1 MLDLH
6 QQIPSGGQARDEVD
20 AVNKPSQRCSPTAN
34 TDEPKPLDLL
44 VQVSQC
50 STDIDLGSLYINCLM
65 WFRLSVQGGGGG
77 RRGGGAPSSSS
88 TPRSH
93 WGSRQAPPRAQD
105 QCHERHVSTAD
116 LI

>member
-50 STDIDLGSLYINCLM
+50 STDIDLRSLYINCLV
-65 WFRLSVQGGGGG
+65 WFRLFLYFVLHLIKIRLSVQGGGGSAVQLVDAAQPPG
-77 RRGGGAPSSSS
+77 ESSGPSL
-88 TPRSH
+88 RS
-93 WGSRQAPPRAQD
+93 RT
-105 QCHERHVSTAD
+105 VS
-116 LI
+116 